1 MKALP
6 GASKVKIDMFHAPP
20 APHRLGCRTL
30 QTLAAA
36 ALATAIAGCG
46 GAQPN
51 ENVAAPAAGAPQAPP
66 PNPTAPPLASAAP
79 PASDQPEAARKVTFV
94 EDDFAAAVAKAK
106 KEDKVVLVD
115 AWAPWCHTCLSM
127 DNFVLNQPA
136 LTRFESRVVFA
147 KVDTDREQNAAFVS
161 KYAMDVWPTLFVV
174 EPERGELLGVWT
186 GAASL
191 RELEQ
196 LLDESLRL
204 RDMARQ
210 KKLDPNS
217 PVGLLLKAQRAML
230 QSKYTAA
237 AAAYAKAVKGAP
249 ASWPRRSEAL
259 FGWIKSLHH
268 ARRAREC
275 TQVGAKHAKEV
286 RGAALPGD
294 FGRYWFSC
302 ANGLPNAHQK
312 KQVRQAAIAHLRALV
327 ENPSPDSST
336 DDIADAWD
344 ILADALKETG
354 DKAGFKKAHE
364 RRLLL
369 LEAAAKAAPSPAAA
383 ATFDYARA
391 GSYVVLGRAQ
401 EAVTMLEA
409 RVRELPNSYEPPAR
423 LASLLHRMGRDKQAQ
438 PAIDKVLK
446 LAYGPRRMRYLALKA
461 DIEHKLGN
469 QAARIAALE
478 EEVRAWKEL
487 QKRTRVAPAGLAAAQ
502 ARLAKAKAGR

>member
-1 MKALP
+1 MKSLP
-6 GASKVKIDMFHAPP
+6 GASKVEIDMFHVPP
-20 APHRLGCRTL
+20 ALHRPNRRTL
-30 QTLAAA
+30 PALGAA
-36 ALATAIAGCG
+36 ALAAALAGCG
-46 GAQPN
+46 GAQPKQ
-51 ENVAAPAAGAPQAPP
+51 EVGAPAAAATPAPP
-66 PNPTAPPLASAAP
+66 RAAAP
-79 PASDQPEAARKVTFV
+79 ESPGGPTPATDEPVAPRKVTFV
-94 EDDFAAAVAKAK
+94 ENDFAAAVAKAK

-136 LTRFESRVVFA
+136 LARFESRVVFA

-174 EPERGELLGVWT
+174 DPEKGELLGVWT

-210 KKLDPNS
+210 KKLDPNA

-230 QSKYTAA
+230 ESKYTVA
-237 AAAYAKAVKGAP
+237 AAAYAKAVKGSP
-249 ASWPRRSEAL
+249 KTWPRRSEAL

-302 ANGLPNAHQK
+302 ANGLPNARQK
-312 KQVRQAAIAHLRALV
+312 KQVRQAAIAHLRQLV
-327 ENPSPDSST
+327 EQPSAESST

-344 ILADALKETG
+344 ILADALKDTG

-401 EAVTMLEA
+401 EAVAMLEA

-423 LASLLHRMGRDKQAQ
+423 LASLLHRMGRDKQAR

-461 DIEHKLGN
+461 EIEHKLGN
-469 QAARIAALE
+469 KAARIAALE
-478 EEVRAWKEL
+478 EEVRAWKKL
-487 QKRTRVAPAGLAAAQ
+487 QKRTRIAPAGLAAAQ
-502 ARLAKAKAGR
+502 ARLAKAKVGR